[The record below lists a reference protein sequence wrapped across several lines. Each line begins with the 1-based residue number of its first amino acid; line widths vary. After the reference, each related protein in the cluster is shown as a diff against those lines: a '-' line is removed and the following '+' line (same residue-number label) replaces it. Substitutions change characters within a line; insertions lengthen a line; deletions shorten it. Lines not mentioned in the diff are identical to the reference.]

1 MGMMECKRQGVHK
14 LFSSNG
20 TKQAYSK
27 FNFPSNMPIRLAT
40 TLRKDCFYNPD
51 ICVVFMEQEN
61 CSHMG
66 STNLPPTICSRRR
79 KLTSLKEQVS
89 LQNTQ
94 RELFE
99 KRKILYALKF
109 EQCQFLSSISVL
121 DTIFFDNMFEY
132 YCTGQLL
139 SGVYSGIKEQVL
151 FKLFSFYTVFLK
163 PLYGNTSLTAHT
175 NNELTSVHIQTSILE
190 YFLII
195 EAMEKATHCVEFPW
209 QALSKYLALR

>member
-1 MGMMECKRQGVHK
+1 M
-14 LFSSNG
+14 
-20 TKQAYSK
+20 
-27 FNFPSNMPIRLAT
+27 
-40 TLRKDCFYNPD
+40 
-51 ICVVFMEQEN
+51 
-61 CSHMG
+61 
-66 STNLPPTICSRRR
+66 
-79 KLTSLKEQVS
+79 
-89 LQNTQ
+89 
-94 RELFE
+94 
-99 KRKILYALKF
+99 YALKF

-151 FKLFSFYTVFLK
+151 FKLFLFTAVFLK
-163 PLYGNTSLTAHT
+163 PLYENTSLTAHT

-195 EAMEKATHCVEFPW
+195 EALEKVTHCVEFPW